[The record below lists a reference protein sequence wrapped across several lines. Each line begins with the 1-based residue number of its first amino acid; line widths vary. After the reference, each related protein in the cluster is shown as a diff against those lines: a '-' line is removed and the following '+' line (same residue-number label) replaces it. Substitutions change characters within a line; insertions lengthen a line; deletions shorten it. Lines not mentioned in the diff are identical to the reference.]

1 MEKVPVTKAWNIIG
15 EDEIHEDE
23 ETLVLWNKKGICS
36 GDNVERLLVV
46 AGTTAF
52 QKGGSGREE
61 DDTFKK
67 RKNELGFMRKEDN

>member
-1 MEKVPVTKAWNIIG
+1 
-15 EDEIHEDE
+15 
-23 ETLVLWNKKGICS
+23 
-36 GDNVERLLVV
+36 V